1 VLYFLNFSFNLI
13 SIPKLTRNLKRHLTF
28 DSNECFMEDTHTKRM
43 IDAAKMVHGLYTL
56 TTPLVSIATNPINH
70 CINVTNNT
78 HLNSTVEYNKWHM
91 IFTHPSY
98 EKLIAINKKFPF
110 VKIVK
115 SNLTLSTWT
124 YRVHCLNHL

>member
-1 VLYFLNFSFNLI
+1 
-13 SIPKLTRNLKRHLTF
+13 
-28 DSNECFMEDTHTKRM
+28 MEDTHTKRM

-56 TTPLVSIATNPINH
+56 ITPLVSIATNPINH

-98 EKLIAINKKFPF
+98 EKLIAINKKIPF
-110 VKIVK
+110 EHILYFIL
-115 SNLTLSTWT
+115 NLENYSSLEMLSFLNTFFLINHNQT
-124 YRVHCLNHL
+124 MCPNLHVHLLMIPLTMMA